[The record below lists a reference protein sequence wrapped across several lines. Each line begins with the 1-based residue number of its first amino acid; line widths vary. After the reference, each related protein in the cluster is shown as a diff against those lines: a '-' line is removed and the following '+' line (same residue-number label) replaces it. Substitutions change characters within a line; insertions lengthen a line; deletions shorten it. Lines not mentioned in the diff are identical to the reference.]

1 MDASNYGK
9 NTRQARTPLARSIS
23 DGTDISDISVE
34 GPKGKV
40 HPRIMDSSVS
50 YMSNMFSPKS
60 SGTPGMNKREVGLSM
75 KNRIDSLLNHG
86 TIHTN

>member
-1 MDASNYGK
+1 MDVFYGQHLLFK
-9 NTRQARTPLARSIS
+9 TFRTDFSEIS
-23 DGTDISDISVE
+23 DE

-40 HPRIMDSSVS
+40 QPQVMDGSVS
-50 YMSNMFSPKS
+50 YMSNMFSPRS
-60 SGTPGMNKREVGLSM
+60 SGTPGMNKTGLSM